1 MISAHR
7 RYYTVDNEI
16 SMNLTFYKITK
27 AQASEI
33 LSSLLE
39 VTSQTDLGEVNIH
52 YGPPLEIEDV
62 ED

>member
-1 MISAHR
+1 M
-7 RYYTVDNEI
+7 DNEV

-62 ED
+62 EG